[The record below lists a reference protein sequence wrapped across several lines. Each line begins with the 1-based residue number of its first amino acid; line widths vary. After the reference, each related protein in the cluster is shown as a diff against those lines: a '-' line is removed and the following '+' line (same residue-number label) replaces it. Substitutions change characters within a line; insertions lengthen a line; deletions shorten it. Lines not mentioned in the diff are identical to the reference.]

1 MMDQTHSRP
10 EAVIPD
16 GACDCHMHV
25 FGPLDAYPPSPMR
38 AYTPRIASLKDWA
51 AMAGRIGLQRQ
62 VLVQP
67 SAYGTDNRCMLDAM
81 RVAGD
86 RCRGVAV
93 IDGATTDAEL
103 LEMQLLG
110 VRGVRIN
117 AASIGVDDPKL
128 VAPDIA
134 RTMARVAPLGWHV
147 QLFIKLAVIDALADF
162 LAGSPVPVVIDHMG
176 LARAE
181 LGEEQPGFA
190 TLLALLRRGTCWV
203 KLSGVY
209 RMSSTAPDH
218 TDAAPIARALIAANP
233 GRAIWG
239 TDWPH
244 TGEHGHATHGDVPL
258 VEYRKLDDGR
268 LLDMLAGWCGD
279 AATLRR
285 VLVENPA
292 ELYGFPPLP

>member
-1 MMDQTHSRP
+1 MMQQTHSRP
-10 EAVIPD
+10 ETVIPD
-16 GACDCHMHV
+16 GAGDCHMHV
-25 FGPLDAYPPSPMR
+25 FGPLSAYPPSPRR
-38 AYTPRIASLKDWA
+38 AYTPRIATLEDWA

-81 RVAGD
+81 REAGD

-93 IDGATTDAEL
+93 IDDATTDEEL
-103 LEMQLLG
+103 HRMQGQG

-117 AASIGVDDPKL
+117 AASIGVDDPTL
-128 VAPDIA
+128 IAPEIA
-134 RTMARVAPLGWHV
+134 RTMARVAPLGWHI
-147 QLFIKLAVIDALADF
+147 QLFAKLAVIDALADF
-162 LAGSPVPVVIDHMG
+162 LATSAVPVVIDHMG

-181 LGEEQPGFA
+181 LGVDQPGFA
-190 TLLALLRRGTCWV
+190 ALLALLRSGPCWV

-209 RMSSTAPDH
+209 RMSSAAPGH
-218 TDAAPIARALIAANP
+218 EDAAPIAKALMAANP

-244 TGEHGHATHGDVPL
+244 TGEHGHATNGDIPL

-279 AATLRR
+279 AAMLRR